1 MFLWSDL
8 VCEIHADFLEDVTR
22 NLPEVDLVGFVLR
35 ELAWTRQHGLQSRI
49 DKKSLLI
56 SQVWAYL
63 DGPTGQSVVPL
74 DDELVAVAA
83 DQLDVPQQ
91 QTNI

>member
-35 ELAWTRQHGLQSRI
+35 ELAWTRQHGLQ
-49 DKKSLLI
+49 
-56 SQVWAYL
+56 
-63 DGPTGQSVVPL
+63 
-74 DDELVAVAA
+74 
-83 DQLDVPQQ
+83 
-91 QTNI
+91 